1 MLAADVALGAFAA
14 LLVLAQAVLIAHVAA
29 GAFDDEAL
37 DAVTVPLLVLLV
49 VVTGR
54 AVAAWGFEVVGRRA
68 ATDVLSGLRMEVV
81 ERRLRDQPS
90 ALDGAASA
98 EVATTAVDGAA
109 ALETTFAR
117 YIPQLVLAVVVPVA
131 VLVLVAAIDLVSA
144 GIMLLT
150 LPLVPSS
157 CG

>member
-1 MLAADVALGAFAA
+1 
-14 LLVLAQAVLIAHVAA
+14 
-29 GAFDDEAL
+29 
-37 DAVTVPLLVLLV
+37 
-49 VVTGR
+49 
-54 AVAAWGFEVVGRRA
+54 
-68 ATDVLSGLRMEVV
+68 MEVV

-117 YIPQLVLAVVVPVA
+117 YIPQVVLAVVVPVA

-150 LPLVPSS
+150 LPLVPVFMWLIGRYTERKTEERRQALALLASHFLDVVRGLPTLRAFNRGS
-157 CG
+157 GAGRAPR